1 MALLRGPGSFRGF
14 RETDPWAMLWAGQWG
29 RRGDFQFYRFGHFL
43 VPFLHLKTPVFGFGV
58 LCSLWVFFQFSLLV
72 NRNGGFSDFSV
83 QCVLRFSWICQ
94 GRYTPV
100 ALKLVLLYSLLP
112 LLSCRGMHDKPSI
125 FSSPYLVV
133 TAAEQTYYEKLK
145 ITLLSCD
152 DNKITELRVETTT
165 KL

>member
-1 MALLRGPGSFRGF
+1 MREAWGFSVSQIWPLFGSFYALKNSGF
-14 RETDPWAMLWAGQWG
+14 RLWC
-29 RRGDFQFYRFGHFL
+29 L
-43 VPFLHLKTPVFGFGV
+43 VR
-58 LCSLWVFFQFSLLV
+58 SLGFFQFSLLV
-72 NRNGGFSDFSV
+72 NKNGG
-83 QCVLRFSWICQ
+83 CVLRFFWICQ
-94 GRYTPV
+94 GSYTPV

-165 KL
+165 KLLMSTSGLVVQRLMCRLLAVCFSFDI